1 MAQIKLNVVDKV
13 EILTLLDNH
22 VDLTAMDN
30 NDVVTRAMPL
40 QDGKF
45 KKSLLAE
52 HGFSA
57 IVRTITGDKTH
68 TLLFDTGFSDIGAVY
83 NAKALGA
90 DLSAI
95 EAIAFSHGHMD
106 HTAGFKSMAAA
117 IPQKNLPV
125 FAHPAIFRSPRYF
138 KYGEN
143 TKIYLPSLTRED
155 VSAAG
160 MSLVETATPLAI
172 CANDVLFLG
181 EIPRRT
187 DFEKGIPIAH
197 YEEDSVEKFDAIE
210 DDTSIVMNLRNKGLV
225 ILSGCA
231 HSGIVNTVRYAQEA
245 TDMEKVH
252 VIMGG
257 FHLGGPLFEPI
268 IGRTTE
274 ELQKI
279 NPAYIIPTHCTGR
292 KAVAFMETTFKE
304 RFILNM
310 SGTKLSFVG

>member
-1 MAQIKLNVVDKV
+1 MAQINLNVVDKV
-13 EILTLLDNH
+13 EILTLQDNYI
-22 VDLTAMDN
+22 DLTAMDN
-30 NDVVTRAMPL
+30 NDIVTRAMPL

-45 KKSLLAE
+45 KKSFIAE

-57 IVRTITGDKTH
+57 IVRTVTGDKTH
-68 TLLFDTGFSDIGAVY
+68 TLLFDTGFSDIGTLY
-83 NAKALGA
+83 NANALGA
-90 DLSAI
+90 DLGAI

-106 HTAGFKSMAAA
+106 HLGGFKSMAAA
-117 IPQKNLPV
+117 ISQKNLPV
-125 FAHPAIFRSPRYF
+125 YAHPAVFRPTRYL

-143 TKIYLPSLTRED
+143 FKVYLPSIGRED
-155 VSAAG
+155 VAAAG
-160 MSLVETATPLAI
+160 MNLLETAKPLAI

-187 DFEKGIPIAH
+187 DFEKGIPFTH
-197 YEEDSVEKFDAIE
+197 YQENDVEKFDAVE
-210 DDTSIVMNLRNKGLV
+210 DDTSIVVNLRNKGLI

-231 HSGIVNTVRYAQEA
+231 HSGIVNTVRYARE
-245 TDMEKVH
+245 TTNIEKVH

-310 SGTKLSFVG
+310 AGTKLTFA